1 MSAKISIRAIW
12 NRIKQI
18 NSKRREGQ
26 GDESDELIKETANDL
41 LMYGTKD
48 LDSKTS
54 MVDCQ
59 KEREIFAVYFNESTS
74 EGIIG
79 GGAGSKQMK
88 VRGAKFIHIVSSLL
102 QAMNG
107 TMAWLPGAVESLPL
121 PWFFSFVEWNLRSV
135 GQVYFCNSP
144 ISGLL
149 ILAGIFIQ
157 STHVAVYGLL
167 GLLTGNAVA
176 LGLGFDRSLI
186 SSGLFGYNSILCGLA
201 VETFKGS
208 KNHGGYDASIMI
220 TTSVVSM
227 LSVAFFVALAKILAP
242 YKSPPL
248 TFPFNAATIT
258 FLIAVN
264 IMTGNEQPAS
274 SDFNDNSSQ
283 NLIGIS
289 EFFTGVLRGIGQVY
303 LANSAVS
310 SACILIGIALCSRYL
325 ALAAFVGSLLG
336 TGFSVLT
343 GADNIMIEQGLY
355 GYNSSLTL
363 AAMAIFFVPSVGS
376 FGMGLLAV
384 IFTVLAQYACAVL
397 FMTYGL
403 PVMTVPF
410 CVITL
415 AMILIQRT
423 ADIIISVP
431 LSSITIPEDHLQRVN
446 ILKEGFQ
453 YLFHA
458 IKASESS
465 RSMQMSTCGK
475 SSELL
480 KKISM
485 EVIELHMSNT
495 VQGILDDDGFGNV
508 GLGIFQR
515 IDAGGSGSV
524 SKDQFVDYLQRI
536 GFNDRSGLEFAGKA
550 FSLVDFDLNDTLE
563 LNEFIA
569 FVKITANLA
578 AIRDTIAFFLEY
590 VHVDGNHGIEFDEL
604 NAALGYLEQPALSN
618 EECRVLSRVSGGGE
632 SFYMTDII
640 NFVIISTLKDVVKD
654 TVEYIEDDKKI
665 TYDLGPEYDA

>member
-1 MSAKISIRAIW
+1 MLASKISIRAIW
-12 NRIKQI
+12 TRVKNI
-18 NSKRREGQ
+18 NSKRREGRR
-26 GDESDELIKETANDL
+26 GDESEELIKETANDS

-48 LDSKTS
+48 LDDSKTS

-59 KEREIFAVYFNESTS
+59 KERELFAVYFNECAS
-74 EGIIG
+74 EGITG
-79 GGAGSKQMK
+79 AGGAGSKKTK
-88 VRGAKFIHIVSSLL
+88 VHGIRFIHIVSSLL

-121 PWFFSFVEWNLRSV
+121 PWLFSFLEWNLRSV

-157 STHVAVYGLL
+157 STRVAVYGLL

-176 LGLGFDRSLI
+176 LGLGFDKSLI
-186 SSGLFGYNSILCGLA
+186 SSGLFGYNSILCGIA

-208 KNHGGYDASIMI
+208 KSHGGYDASILSATI
-220 TTSVVSM
+220 AVSM
-227 LSVAFFVALAKILAP
+227 MSVAFFVALAKILAP

-258 FLIAVN
+258 FLVAVN
-264 IMTGNEQPAS
+264 VMTGNNHPVT

-283 NLIGIS
+283 NPIGIS
-289 EFFTGVLRGIGQVY
+289 EFFTRGIGQVY
-303 LANSAVS
+303 LVNSAVS

-343 GADNIMIEQGLY
+343 GAYNIMIEQGLY

-376 FGMGLLAV
+376 FVMGSLAV
-384 IFTVLAQYACAVL
+384 IFTVLAQYSCDVL

-415 AMILIQRT
+415 AIILVQGT
-423 ADIIISVP
+423 TDIIISVP

-453 YLFHA
+453 YLF
-458 IKASESS
+458 
-465 RSMQMSTCGK
+465 RVYQGK
-475 SSELL
+475 
-480 KKISM
+480 
-485 EVIELHMSNT
+485 
-495 VQGILDDDGFGNV
+495 
-508 GLGIFQR
+508 
-515 IDAGGSGSV
+515 
-524 SKDQFVDYLQRI
+524 
-536 GFNDRSGLEFAGKA
+536 
-550 FSLVDFDLNDTLE
+550 
-563 LNEFIA
+563 
-569 FVKITANLA
+569 
-578 AIRDTIAFFLEY
+578 
-590 VHVDGNHGIEFDEL
+590 
-604 NAALGYLEQPALSN
+604 
-618 EECRVLSRVSGGGE
+618 
-632 SFYMTDII
+632 
-640 NFVIISTLKDVVKD
+640 
-654 TVEYIEDDKKI
+654 
-665 TYDLGPEYDA
+665 

>member
-1 MSAKISIRAIW
+1 M
-12 NRIKQI
+12 KQF
-18 NSKRREGQ
+18 NSKRREGR
-26 GDESDELIKETANDL
+26 GDQYEELIKETANDS
-41 LMYGTKD
+41 MTYGTEG

-59 KEREIFAVYFNESTS
+59 NEREIFAVYFNESTS
-74 EGIIG
+74 EGITG
-79 GGAGSKQMK
+79 GEAGSEKMK
-88 VRGAKFIHIVSSLL
+88 VHGTRFIHIVSSLL

-149 ILAGIFIQ
+149 ILAGLFIQ

-208 KNHGGYDASIMI
+208 KNHGGYDASILI
-220 TTSVVSM
+220 TTSVVST

-258 FLIAVN
+258 FLVAVN
-264 IMTGNEQPAS
+264 MMTGNEQPAT
-274 SDFNDNSSQ
+274 SDFNDHPSQ

-376 FGMGLLAV
+376 FVMGLLAV

-397 FMTYGL
+397 FRTYGL

-415 AMILIQRT
+415 AMFLVQRT
-423 ADIIISVP
+423 TDIMISVP

-453 YLFHA
+453 YLFRA

-465 RSMQMSTCGK
+465 RSKQMSTCGK
-475 SSELL
+475 SRKLL

-485 EVIELHMSNT
+485 EVIEVHMSNT
-495 VQGILDDDGFGNV
+495 VQDILDDDGFGNV

-536 GFNDRSGLEFAGKA
+536 GFYDRSGLQFAGKA
-550 FSLVDFDLNDTLE
+550 FSLMDFDHNDTLE
-563 LNEFIA
+563 VKEFIA
-569 FVKITANLA
+569 FMKVTANLA
-578 AIRDTIAFFLEY
+578 AIRDTIAIFFEF
-590 VHVDGNHGIEFDEL
+590 VHVDGSHDIEFDEL

-618 EECRVLSRVSGGGE
+618 EECRVLSRVSSGGE

-640 NFVIISTLKDVVKD
+640 NFVIISTLKDVVMD
-654 TVEYIEDDKKI
+654 TVKYIGDDKKI